1 MAAGSCFGP
10 RDFGKGLDRLRAV
23 TTASKDPSFDERLGR
38 LEAIVNE
45 LERGELGLETAIERY
60 QEGVE
65 LLKGCH
71 GILARFKRRVEEL
84 SGEAEAALKPFAGDP
99 DADPPEQPEPGRPDR
114 IGAPD
119 RP

>member
-1 MAAGSCFGP
+1 MSAPDNEA
-10 RDFGKGLDRLRAV
+10 
-23 TTASKDPSFDERLGR
+23 SFDERLSR

-99 DADPPEQPEPGRPDR
+99 DAGPPHSVGD
-114 IGAPD
+114 
-119 RP
+119 

>member
-1 MAAGSCFGP
+1 MSNGQ
-10 RDFGKGLDRLRAV
+10 KE
-23 TTASKDPSFDERLGR
+23 PSFDERLGR

-45 LERGELGLETAIERY
+45 LEQGDLGLEVAIERY

-84 SGEAEAALKPFAGDP
+84 TGEAELALKPFDGDP
-99 DADPPEQPEPGRPDR
+99 DAGPEPGDR
-114 IGAPD
+114 G
-119 RP
+119 

>member
-1 MAAGSCFGP
+1 M
-10 RDFGKGLDRLRAV
+10 
-23 TTASKDPSFDERLGR
+23 ASKRSEGDACGADATFDERLAR
-38 LEAIVNE
+38 LSALVSE
-45 LERGELGLETAIERY
+45 LEQGSLGLEPAIERY

-99 DADPPEQPEPGRPDR
+99 DADPPEQPDRP
-114 IGAPD
+114 GAPD
-119 RP
+119 RPW

>member
-1 MAAGSCFGP
+1 VA
-10 RDFGKGLDRLRAV
+10 
-23 TTASKDPSFDERLGR
+23 TASKDPSFDERLGR
-38 LEAIVNE
+38 LEAIVSE

-99 DADPPEQPEPGRPDR
+99 DAD
-114 IGAPD
+114 APD
-119 RP
+119 PPARSADADRPW

>member
-1 MAAGSCFGP
+1 VSSGEKEA
-10 RDFGKGLDRLRAV
+10 
-23 TTASKDPSFDERLGR
+23 SFDERLGR

-45 LERGELGLETAIERY
+45 LEHGDLGLEVAIERY

-84 SGEAEAALKPFAGDP
+84 TGEAELALEPFAADP
-99 DADPPEQPEPGRPDR
+99 DAGPSTGERG
-114 IGAPD
+114 
-119 RP
+119 